1 MNNLILN
8 LVCWEEQIL
17 FFLQLSYNPLYPG
30 CLKSDKMVSHKIC
43 HEKIH
48 SVWWKSIKYA
58 KCPTKLDQK

>member
-30 CLKSDKMVSHKIC
+30 CLKSDKMVSH
-43 HEKIH
+43 
-48 SVWWKSIKYA
+48 
-58 KCPTKLDQK
+58 